1 MRYVDAGY
9 AICLG
14 ALALYA
20 AGLVLRRRRL
30 ERAVTVLDGPDHG
43 RTGPGAASERDGD
56 GGRHHVAPPATG
68 GDR

>member
-1 MRYVDAGY
+1 LRYVDAGY

-20 AGLVLRRRRL
+20 AGLAFRRRRL
-30 ERAVTVLDGPDHG
+30 ERAATVLDGPDHG
-43 RTGPGAASERDGD
+43 RVGAVAASERDGD
-56 GGRHHVAPPATG
+56 GGPPHVAPPVTG